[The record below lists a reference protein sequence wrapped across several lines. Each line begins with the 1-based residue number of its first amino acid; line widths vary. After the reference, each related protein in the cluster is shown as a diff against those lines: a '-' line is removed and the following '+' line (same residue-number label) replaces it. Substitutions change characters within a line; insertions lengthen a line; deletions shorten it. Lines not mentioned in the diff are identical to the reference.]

1 MKLGKNDGVDWA
13 WVVEGFK
20 YSGPFVYNGKPPG
33 ILNRDCLHPVLYSKD
48 DEVWI

>member
-13 WVVEGFK
+13 WVVEGFQ
-20 YSGPFVYNGKPPG
+20 YSGPLVYNGKPPG
-33 ILNRDCLHPVLYSKD
+33 ILNGDCLHPVLYSKD